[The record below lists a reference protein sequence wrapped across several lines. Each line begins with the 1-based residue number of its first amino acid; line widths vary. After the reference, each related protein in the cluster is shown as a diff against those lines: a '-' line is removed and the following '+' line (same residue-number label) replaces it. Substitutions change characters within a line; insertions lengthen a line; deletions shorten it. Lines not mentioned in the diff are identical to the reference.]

1 MDTPSLLLHQNYLL
15 PFSHFWNHGNN
26 IEHSFSINIY
36 VLVMD
41 IQFNSHQRLGGSH
54 SHLLGD
60 ACAAKP
66 VVIPEAFHSDFLLLN
81 LWESIISNSWG

>member
-1 MDTPSLLLHQNYLL
+1 
-15 PFSHFWNHGNN
+15 
-26 IEHSFSINIY
+26 
-36 VLVMD
+36 MD